1 MFDTEGNTFSFP
13 SADVTRIPT
22 LIQIVI
28 VRAWTERNDADEC
41 ATSMNNGDA
50 LAKFV
55 QIWVLCE
62 RCTRLHG
69 IVKVCYVPQW
79 YTYAYEVCAV
89 SRSLFRTQG
98 SPSEGKKYLHSRLI
112 VVSSIHYQLFFPRP
126 TMDKV
131 TWNSIGEDNS
141 RVFWHPNAF
150 AQIPPW
156 DNAHPIL
163 ECT

>member
-1 MFDTEGNTFSFP
+1 MHGWKEMKQMSVQP
-13 SADVTRIPT
+13 
-22 LIQIVI
+22 
-28 VRAWTERNDADEC
+28 AWTMEMH
-41 ATSMNNGDA
+41 SPSSS
-50 LAKFV
+50 KFGCCV
-55 QIWVLCE
+55 SAAHVCMESLKYVMY
-62 RCTRLHG
+62 HSG
-69 IVKVCYVPQW
+69 IHTPTKFG
-79 YTYAYEVCAV
+79 AV
-89 SRSLFRTQG
+89 SRSLFRPQG
-98 SPSEGKKYLHSRLI
+98 SRSEGKKYLHSRLI

-163 ECT
+163 ECTLSLGPSQHLVFFHSNLV